1 MRNAKKE
8 YLREIVDVYKLTE
21 DKNPESKTIQRVKN
35 RALDIVAHNQLRLEE
50 PMIRIYV
57 PLETSYTPDPQ
68 QQEHLQHTEAR
79 TIATVCA
86 SGPELRRTQRVR
98 RERYRGGEIKLLA
111 LQENCKQ
118 K

>member
-86 SGPELRRTQRVR
+86 SGPGVEADTAGQERTLP
-98 RERYRGGEIKLLA
+98 GW
-111 LQENCKQ
+111 
-118 K
+118 